1 LKETLKLKVHA
12 RTNLFSGVRFF
23 ILSGQLMCKTNHNFE
38 KVRCVRN
45 IEIAKN
51 TFGNPEKKSDGL
63 ETNLFAAACAL
74 WSNYGLFVGALVG
87 VFSWTTSKSLA
98 RRPHSQPVRFAPGL
112 DCGGSS
118 RCANP
123 CVALLDFKAH
133 NCCFVISGAGLLAFK
148 AHSFFGP

>member
-1 LKETLKLKVHA
+1 LKETFKLKVHA
-12 RTNLFSGVRFF
+12 RTHLSSGISFF
-23 ILSGQLMCKTNHNFE
+23 ILSGHLMCKTNPNFE
-38 KVRCVRN
+38 KVRCARN
-45 IEIAKN
+45 NESTKSIHLEIQKS
-51 TFGNPEKKSDGL
+51 SDGL
-63 ETNLFAAACAL
+63 ETNLFAVACAF
-74 WSNYGLFVGALVG
+74 WCSYGLFVGAFVG
-87 VFSWTTSKSLA
+87 VLSWTTSKLLA